1 VGGNTLKRLRR
12 NIPKEGGSLMVR
24 SCDVGSFP
32 FVDDSKFVEG
42 ANRFSLHS
50 ADEST
55 KFFEKKVLEGLV
67 DKIGAGIDVPNY
79 PQFRDMNEM
88 FLSMIDG
95 VERIN
100 GGYIQ
105 TNIPSVKANRSGIPE
120 VMVIEKSSHIIQ
132 EKKGAAFEI
141 RICVTGPYTLSSFF
155 PYKREDIFIKLG
167 NVISQ
172 IVENSIFNNKHGRVS
187 LVSVDEP
194 VFGLQDD
201 ALIDFGSEG
210 RENLRRAWESIF
222 HKIKSKNAQT
232 IIHLHSTSNPLF
244 WEIPS
249 LDVIE
254 SHVDDPLIKMKK
266 TGELLES
273 RDKFLKASVAVND
286 FDALIKKG
294 IVTGSPEKLTES
306 DLNEKIAEA
315 WTDIKHG
322 RINPETFLES
332 VDLMKSRLVKV
343 VDGFGAERVLYAGP
357 ECGLKGYPTYK
368 TALECLR
375 RVSSAVESFEK

>member
-1 VGGNTLKRLRR
+1 
-12 NIPKEGGSLMVR
+12 MVR

-32 FVDDSKFVEG
+32 FVGDSRKLVEG
-42 ANRFSLHS
+42 ASRFSLS
-50 ADEST
+50 STDESAE
-55 KFFEKKVLEGLV
+55 FFEEKVLEGLV
-67 DKIGAGIDVPNY
+67 DKIGVGIDVPNF

-88 FLSMIDG
+88 FLSMMDG
-95 VERIN
+95 VERIK
-100 GGYIQ
+100 GGYLE
-105 TNIPSVKANRSGIPE
+105 TKIPSVKADKSTIPE
-120 VMVIEKSSHIIQ
+120 VMVIKKHSQMIQ
-132 EKKGAAFEI
+132 EKKGAALEI
-141 RICVTGPYTLSSFF
+141 RICVTGPYTLSSLF
-155 PYKREDIFIKLG
+155 PYKREDIFIRLG

-210 RENLRRAWESIF
+210 REKLRRAWESIF
-222 HKIKSKNAQT
+222 HKIRSKNAQT
-232 IIHLHSTSNPLF
+232 MIHLHSTANPLF
-244 WEIPS
+244 WDIQS

-254 SHVDDPLIKMKK
+254 SPVDDPLIKMKK

-286 FDALIKKG
+286 FDTLIKKR
-294 IVTGSPEKLTES
+294 IVTDSPEKLTES
-306 DLNEKIAEA
+306 DVNERVADA

-322 RINPETFLES
+322 RINSEIFLES
-332 VDLMKSRLVKV
+332 VELMKSRLVKV
-343 VDGFGAERVLYAGP
+343 VDRFGVERVLYAGP
-357 ECGLKGYPTYK
+357 ECGLKGYPTYE

>member
-1 VGGNTLKRLRR
+1 
-12 NIPKEGGSLMVR
+12 MVR

-32 FVDDSKFVEG
+32 FVGDSRKFVEG
-42 ANRFSLHS
+42 SSRFSLYS
-50 ADEST
+50 ADESAE
-55 KFFEKKVLEGLV
+55 FFEEKVLEGLV
-67 DKIGAGIDVPNY
+67 DKIGVGIDVPNF

-88 FLSMIDG
+88 FLSMMDG
-95 VERIN
+95 VERIK
-100 GGYIQ
+100 GGYLE
-105 TNIPSVKANRSGIPE
+105 TKIPSVKADRSSIPE
-120 VMVIEKSSHIIQ
+120 VMVIKKNSQMIQ

-155 PYKREDIFIKLG
+155 PYKREDIFIRLG

-222 HKIKSKNAQT
+222 HKIKSKNTQT
-232 IIHLHSTSNPLF
+232 MIHLHSTANPLF
-244 WEIPS
+244 WDIQS

-286 FDALIKKG
+286 FDTLIKKR
-294 IVTGSPEKLTES
+294 IVTDSTEKLTES
-306 DLNEKIAEA
+306 DVNERVADA

-322 RINPETFLES
+322 RINPEIFLES
-332 VDLMKSRLVKV
+332 VDLMMGRLVKV
-343 VDGFGAERVLYAGP
+343 VERFGVERVLYAGP
-357 ECGLKGYPTYK
+357 ECGLKGYPTYE

>member
-1 VGGNTLKRLRR
+1 MK
-12 NIPKEGGSLMVR
+12 

-42 ANRFSLHS
+42 ASRFSLSS
-50 ADEST
+50 ADESAE
-55 KFFEKKVLEGLV
+55 FFEKKVLEGLV

-88 FLSMIDG
+88 FLSIIDG

-105 TNIPSVKANRSGIPE
+105 TKIPSVKADRSGIPE
-120 VMVIEKSSHIIQ
+120 VMVIEKNSHIIQ

-141 RICVTGPYTLSSFF
+141 RICVTGPYTLSSSF

-232 IIHLHSTSNPLF
+232 MIHLHSTANPLF

-254 SHVDDPLIKMKK
+254 SHVDDPLIKTKK
-266 TGELLES
+266 TRELLQS

-286 FDALIKKG
+286 FDALIKKK
-294 IVTGSPEKLTES
+294 IVAASPEKLTES
-306 DLNEKIAEA
+306 DLNERIADA

-322 RINPETFLES
+322 RINSETFLET
-332 VDLMKSRLVKV
+332 VDLMKGRLVKV
-343 VDGFGAERVLYAGP
+343 VDRFGAERVLYAGP
-357 ECGLKGYPTYK
+357 ECGLKGYPTYE
-368 TALECLR
+368 TALECLK
-375 RVSSAVESFEK
+375 RVSSTVERF

>member
-1 VGGNTLKRLRR
+1 
-12 NIPKEGGSLMVR
+12 MVR

-32 FVDDSKFVEG
+32 FVGDSRKFVDG
-42 ANRFSLHS
+42 ASRFSLSS
-50 ADEST
+50 ADESAE
-55 KFFEKKVLEGLV
+55 FFEEKVLEGLV
-67 DKIGAGIDVPNY
+67 DKIGAGIDVPNF

-88 FLSMIDG
+88 FLSMMDG
-95 VERIN
+95 IEQIK
-100 GGYIQ
+100 GGYIE
-105 TNIPSVKANRSGIPE
+105 TNTPSVKADRNGIPE
-120 VMVIEKSSHIIQ
+120 VMVIKKHSQIIQ
-132 EKKGAAFEI
+132 EKKGAAFEV
-141 RICVTGPYTLSSFF
+141 RICVTGPYTLASFF
-155 PYKREDIFIKLG
+155 PYKREDIFSKLG

-172 IVENSIFNNKHGRVS
+172 IAENSIFNNKHGRVG

-232 IIHLHSTSNPLF
+232 MIHLHSTANPLF
-244 WEIPS
+244 WDIPS

-254 SHVDDPLIKMKK
+254 SHVDDPLVKTKK

-273 RDKFLKASVAVND
+273 RDKFLKASLAVND
-286 FDALIKKG
+286 FDALIKKR
-294 IVTGSPEKLTES
+294 VVADSPEKLAES
-306 DLNEKIAEA
+306 DVNERIADA

-322 RINPETFLES
+322 RINPESFLES
-332 VDLMKSRLVKV
+332 VELMKNRLVKV
-343 VDGFGAERVLYAGP
+343 VERFGAERVLYAGP
-357 ECGLKGYPTYK
+357 ECGLKGYPTYE

-375 RVSSAVESFEK
+375 RISSAVESF